1 MSDLRQKRNLAYEI
15 GLCRI
20 ALVVDQVHRQIKTHR
35 LLAKIFRLSDNEGE
49 QRARLTYFWWVV
61 LGGNRLRAVDLQVI
75 PKDVLAGNSPE
86 LLRDWLAIFY
96 QAAVPILG
104 EEFTRAW
111 MVKAEQL
118 SRKLGIVDEDQ
129 MVKLAKAS

>member
-20 ALVVDQVHRQIKTHR
+20 ALVVDQVHRQIKTHH
-35 LLAKIFRLSDNEGE
+35 LLAKIFRLSHNEGE

-75 PKDVLAGNSPE
+75 PRDVLAGINPE
-86 LLRDWLAIFY
+86 LLRDWFSVFC
-96 QAAVPILG
+96 QAAVPIPG

-111 MVKAEQL
+111 MAKAEQL
-118 SRKLGIVDEDQ
+118 SRKLRITDEDQ